1 MFLSYRVEVTDH
13 LRPLD
18 ENILLIEFESALL
31 RGRDLEKSHPEY
43 NFIAHNGESGRL
55 GVRKAQYHWVRFW
68 NLHRLAAT
76 DRIGMG
82 LGSGTYVR
90 RPVATYPS

>member
-13 LRPLD
+13 LKPLD
-18 ENILLIEFESALL
+18 ENTLLIEFESALL

-55 GVRKAQYHWVRFW
+55 GVRKAQYHWVRIQD
-68 NLHRLAAT
+68 LHRLAVA
-76 DRIGMG
+76 DCIGMG
-82 LGSGTYVR
+82 LGSGPDVR
-90 RPVATYPS
+90 RPMETYPS